1 MEIVGGILVI
11 VGALIYLKCLLSKRT
26 REHNLAIQS
35 TVINTIDTID
45 TIDTEIPPSYD
56 KTQETAP
63 PSYDDI

>member
-26 REHNLAIQS
+26 SEHNLAIQS
-35 TVINTIDTID
+35 TVINTID

>member
-35 TVINTIDTID
+35 TVINTIDT
-45 TIDTEIPPSYD
+45 EIPPSYD
-56 KTQETAP
+56 KTQETSP
-63 PSYDDI
+63 PSYDDII